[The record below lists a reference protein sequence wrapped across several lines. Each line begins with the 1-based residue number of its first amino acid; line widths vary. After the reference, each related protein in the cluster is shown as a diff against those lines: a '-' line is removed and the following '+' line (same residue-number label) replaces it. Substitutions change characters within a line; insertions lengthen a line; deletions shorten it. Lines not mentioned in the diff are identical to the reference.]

1 MKNKKG
7 ASEIVGTALFLVILF
22 FFFSNVF
29 LWHDQV
35 TRDMDQVLSDKMNS
49 AVKVEAFNETAVRL
63 EVTNI
68 GGLDAVLSRLWIIT
82 DDAHYF
88 ADLEAKNIHI
98 AAGRYINITVTTLVP
113 HRDPTLLNA
122 VRADVE
128 SNGSISVDYEQ
139 PFNTTVSYR
148 VITTLA
154 NSAACS
160 LTR

>member
-1 MKNKKG
+1 MKNRKG

-35 TRDMDQVLSDKMNS
+35 KRDIDQVLSDKMNS
-49 AVKVEAFNETAVRL
+49 RVSVEVFNETDVRL

-68 GGLDAVLSRLWIIT
+68 GGLDTALSRVWIIT
-82 DDAHYF
+82 NDTHYF
-88 ADLEAKNIHI
+88 ADFEAKNVHI
-98 AAGRYINITVTTLVP
+98 AAGRYINITVKDIP
-113 HRDPTLLNA
+113 GSPNALNA
-122 VRADVE
+122 IRADVDT
-128 SNGSISVDYEQ
+128 NGTISVDYEQ
-139 PFNTTVSYR
+139 PINTTVTYR
-148 VITTLA
+148 VLTTLA